1 MANTHRYLL
10 LLYFRVALFT
20 VLCFGMLT
28 LMLPKI
34 IASANNSTWNNN
46 AVTTCANVTK
56 THTVQFYY
64 TDTDPSYSHSEPYYD
79 GYVIVAYLNY
89 SYEFRKYSWYSNH
102 TQLKSDLKECCTIGM
117 CINIY
122 YDKNNPADANSSLLS
137 TYTFPSWIAGLVTG
151 LLAVFGCLYFSYRY
165 DHRYY
170 SELISLNSLRRVSV
184 EEDEETVDPRKS
196 KDLYSSGLLYSS

>member
-10 LLYFRVALFT
+10 LLYFRVALFI

-56 THTVQFYY
+56 THT
-64 TDTDPSYSHSEPYYD
+64 SYSHSEPYYD

-89 SYEFRKYSWYSNH
+89 TYEFRKYSWYSNH
-102 TQLKSDLKECCTIGM
+102 TQLKSDLKQCCTIGM
-117 CINIY
+117 CVNIY
-122 YDKNNPADANSSLLS
+122 YNKNNPTDANSSLLS
-137 TYTFPSWIAGLVTG
+137 TYTFPSWIAGLVGG
-151 LLAVFGCLYFSYRY
+151 LLAVLACLYFSYRY

-170 SELISLNSLRRVSV
+170 SELVSLNSLRRVSP
-184 EEDEETVDPRKS
+184 EDDESTANGRETMNP
-196 KDLYSSGLLYSS
+196 YSSGLLYGS